1 MPVLAVAVGLYLPF
15 ELDSSIFIGGLI
27 AWLLEKGYQ
36 KAQNST
42 SVDQAKNAGLLMA
55 SGLITGEAL
64 IGILIA
70 VFTAVQW
77 NFFISDDPLGGSLI
91 GLLILTI
98 ILIYFYQMVSKI
110 AKK

>member
-1 MPVLAVAVGLYLPF
+1 M
-15 ELDSSIFIGGLI
+15 
-27 AWLLEKGYQ
+27 
-36 KAQNST
+36 
-42 SVDQAKNAGLLMA
+42 DQAKNAGLLMA

-70 VFTAVQW
+70 VLTAVQW
-77 NFFISDDPLGGSLI
+77 NFSISDDPLGGSLI

-110 AKK
+110 AKKKAFKNSPVKDHHSIEVNRVQIFWHCNVRYYS